1 MIGAELERDFME
13 YFLTILFF
21 FFTRSDRLD
30 VFECLNHKWLME
42 EEDTPSLSTQQILTV
57 QTSNVTITTS
67 AQEETVDVIKS
78 CTLINQMT
86 NDGNDHEHLNGSSK
100 LDDDDENKENN
111 STRQLTIITEQP
123 SVTEQSATST
133 ITFHATAG
141 NAAKMVLEKS
151 SSISLFP

>member
-1 MIGAELERDFME
+1 ME
-13 YFLTILFF
+13 
-21 FFTRSDRLD
+21 D
-30 VFECLNHKWLME
+30 
-42 EEDTPSLSTQQILTV
+42 EDTPSLSTQQILTV

-67 AQEETVDVIKS
+67 AQEATVDVIK
-78 CTLINQMT
+78 CTLINQLT
-86 NDGNDHEHLNGSSK
+86 NDENDHEHLNGSK

-123 SVTEQSATST
+123 SVTEQATST

-151 SSISLFP
+151 SSISLFPGKFILHHFEF

>member
-1 MIGAELERDFME
+1 M
-13 YFLTILFF
+13 
-21 FFTRSDRLD
+21 
-30 VFECLNHKWLME
+30 
-42 EEDTPSLSTQQILTV
+42 
-57 QTSNVTITTS
+57 TITTS
-67 AQEETVDVIKS
+67 AQEETVDIIKS
-78 CTLINQMT
+78 CTLINQTT
-86 NDGNDHEHLNGSSK
+86 NDENDHEHLNGSSK

-151 SSISLFP
+151 TSISLFPAIAPTTPKVCRKMVYDDDADLKEIVKKYQATCCNGESDCLVCHVAKPPSLQLDKGIASC